1 MGTVF
6 CSASSICILSQLCI
20 ILTRGKVNKKRHQI
34 LAWVLCDARKS
45 KPLSL
50 RLSTPR
56 QGSRGVGYK
65 SRQTRHH
72 DGALLTKETGK
83 LNKNG
88 SSPLLL
94 TQVRSAAVTSL
105 GPRVQNESKPAA
117 NPALG
122 VRSPTYRA
130 SCVLSPVFSLP
141 RGGGTSTRRTL
152 AWEGD
157 ALGKRQ

>member
-45 KPLSL
+45 KPHSL

-65 SRQTRHH
+65 SRQTRHY
-72 DGALLTKETGK
+72 DGALLAKETGK

-141 RGGGTSTRRTL
+141 CGGGTSTQRTL
-152 AWEGD
+152 AREAAVGP
-157 ALGKRQ
+157 RF